1 MAGMPVLGNS
11 VGAGELRDNSREVSN
26 RSSSS
31 GSRRGSSPPHAQE
44 HETCDAT
51 VHKSDQ
57 TRTRPTSYEREY
69 HDKVPTMATLSG
81 AGVVTHTA
89 PSYEEQRANP
99 ALLSR
104 GASGTPGGRSVRDDG
119 YCSASS
125 TPRAFVVVSVD
136 TAPLCEEQRAN
147 TALFSRG
154 ASGTPGGRSVRDDG
168 YCSASST
175 PRAFVVV
182 SVDTAPLCEEQRAN
196 TALLSRG
203 ASGTPGGRSVR
214 DDGYC
219 SASSTPRAF
228 DNKSTKGSVVTLS
241 CYKKEPKVQIEEEFY
256 SENSK
261 KLRTNSIKP
270 EEGDGRETWGTGADF
285 LLSIIGFAVD
295 LANVWRFPYLCYRNG
310 GGAFL
315 IPYTLMLVFG
325 AVPLFYMELILGQ
338 YNRQG
343 PITLW
348 KICPLF
354 KGVGFC
360 AVMVAFYV
368 SFYYNVIIGWAFYF
382 LISSAR
388 SELPWVHCDNSWNT
402 EQCWDSGRGVN
413 GTSNRTD
420 VRYQGPLS
428 HFTPASEFFHRAVL
442 EMQHSEG
449 LNDLGFPKWQLAV
462 CLGLVYVTLYLSLF
476 KGVKSSGKVVWLT
489 ATMPYV
495 VLSILLARG
504 LLLPGATRGIAYY
517 LQPELTRLKDTQ
529 VWVDAAVQ
537 IFYSV
542 GAGFGVHLSYASYNT
557 FHNNCYRDCLV
568 TTLVNCFTSF
578 FSGFVIFTY
587 LGFMSYK
594 QGVPISSVAT
604 EGPGLVFQV
613 YPEAVATLP
622 GASLWA
628 MLFFFMLIMLGLDS
642 GMGGLECVI
651 TGLLDQ
657 ARACGA
663 TWLRREHFTLIVVCV
678 SFCVACINVTPG
690 GIYMFHLLDTYAAG
704 ISLLCSA
711 LFEAV
716 AVSWFYGL
724 KRFSDDVEEML
735 GFRPGLYWR
744 ICWKFVS
751 PTFIIGVVVFGLLYQ
766 QPLQYQ
772 HYTYPPWAVVLGW
785 GLACSSIL
793 MIPIVAIYKLIST
806 PGTFRQRLACCISP
820 ESEHEAIRGGAPVS
834 RFTWK
839 HWLYV

>member
-11 VGAGELRDNSREVSN
+11 VGPGEQRERSREASN
-26 RSSSS
+26 ASSSS
-31 GSRRGSSPPHAQE
+31 GSRRSSSPLRAQE
-44 HETCDAT
+44 ETTEIC
-51 VHKSDQ
+51 HKPDLTS
-57 TRTRPTSYEREY
+57 TLPTRPRSEY
-69 HDKVPTMATLSG
+69 DRDGHKEGKVPT
-81 AGVVTHTA
+81 VVSLTGSVVMTHAA
-89 PSYEEQRANP
+89 PSYEEQRASP

-104 GASGTPGGRSVRDDG
+104 GV
-119 YCSASS
+119 
-125 TPRAFVVVSVD
+125 
-136 TAPLCEEQRAN
+136 
-147 TALFSRG
+147 
-154 ASGTPGGRSVRDDG
+154 
-168 YCSASST
+168 
-175 PRAFVVV
+175 
-182 SVDTAPLCEEQRAN
+182 
-196 TALLSRG
+196 
-203 ASGTPGGRSVR
+203 SGTPGGRSVR

-228 DNKSTKGSVVTLS
+228 DHKSTKSSVVTLS
-241 CYKKEPKVQIEEEFY
+241 CYKKEPKIQIEEECFF
-256 SENSK
+256 SDTTK
-261 KLRTNSIKP
+261 RARANSIKADVD
-270 EEGDGRETWGTGADF
+270 DGRETWGTGADF

-382 LISSAR
+382 LVSSAR

-402 EQCWDSGRGVN
+402 EQCWDAGQSN
-413 GTSNRTD
+413 STNRTD
-420 VRYQGPLS
+420 DVKYQGPLS

-449 LNDLGFPKWQLAV
+449 LNDLGFPKWQLTV

-476 KGVKSSGKVVWLT
+476 KGVKSSGKVVWMT

-495 VLSILLARG
+495 VLSILLIRG

-587 LGFMSYK
+587 LGFMSHK

-651 TGLLDQ
+651 TGLLDA
-657 ARACGA
+657 ARAHGA
-663 TWLRREHFTLIVVCV
+663 RRLRREHFTLVVVFV

-735 GFRPGLYWR
+735 GFRPGIYWR

-751 PTFIIGVVVFGLLYQ
+751 PIFIIGVVVFGLLYQ

-772 HYTYPPWAVVLGW
+772 HYTYPQWAVVLGW
-785 GLACSSIL
+785 GLASSSIL
-793 MIPIVAIYKLIST
+793 MIPLVAVYKFVST
-806 PGTFRQRLACCISP
+806 PGTARQRLACCISP
-820 ESEHEAIRGGAPVS
+820 ESEHDAIRGGAPVS
-834 RFTWK
+834 RFTWR

>member
-1 MAGMPVLGNS
+1 MAGMPVRGNS
-11 VGAGELRDNSREVSN
+11 VGAGEFHDRDVSN

-31 GSRRGSSPPHAQE
+31 GSQIDSSPHRIPEQDME
-44 HETCDAT
+44 
-51 VHKSDQ
+51 VGHKPDV
-57 TRTRPTSYEREY
+57 TRTRPNYDQDDY
-69 HDKVPTMATLSG
+69 HENKVPTMATLSG
-81 AGVVTHTA
+81 GGVVTHIA
-89 PSYEEQRANP
+89 PSYEEQRASP

-104 GASGTPGGRSVRDDG
+104 GAT
-119 YCSASS
+119 
-125 TPRAFVVVSVD
+125 
-136 TAPLCEEQRAN
+136 
-147 TALFSRG
+147 
-154 ASGTPGGRSVRDDG
+154 
-168 YCSASST
+168 
-175 PRAFVVV
+175 
-182 SVDTAPLCEEQRAN
+182 
-196 TALLSRG
+196 
-203 ASGTPGGRSVR
+203 GTPGGRSVR

-228 DNKSTKGSVVTLS
+228 DHKSTKGSVVTLS
-241 CYKKEPKVQIEEEFY
+241 CYKKEPKIQIEEESFLN
-256 SENSK
+256 ETSK
-261 KLRTNSIKP
+261 RVRANSIKAEP
-270 EEGDGRETWGTGADF
+270 NDGRETWGTGADF

-315 IPYTLMLVFG
+315 IPYTLMLIFG

-388 SELPWVHCDNSWNT
+388 SELPWLHCDNSWNT
-402 EQCWDSGRGVN
+402 EDCWDASRGNV
-413 GTSNRTD
+413 TNRTD
-420 VRYQGPLS
+420 SKYQGPLS

-449 LNDLGFPKWQLAV
+449 LNDLGFPKWQLTL
-462 CLGLVYVTLYLSLF
+462 CLGMVYVTLYLSLF
-476 KGVKSSGKVVWLT
+476 KGVKSSGKVVWMT

-587 LGFMSYK
+587 LGFMSHK

-657 ARACGA
+657 ARSSGA
-663 TWLRREHFTLIVVCV
+663 HWLRREHFTLFVVCV

-735 GFRPGLYWR
+735 GFRPGIYWR

-751 PTFIIGVVVFGLLYQ
+751 PIFIIGVVVFGLLYQ

-793 MIPIVAIYKLIST
+793 MIPIVGIYKFLTT
-806 PGTFRQRLACCISP
+806 PGTCRQRVACCISP

-834 RFTWK
+834 RFTWR

>member
-11 VGAGELRDNSREVSN
+11 VGAGELRDNSREASN

-31 GSRRGSSPPHAQE
+31 GSRRGSSPRQPQE

-51 VHKSDQ
+51 VHKSDMS
-57 TRTRPTSYEREY
+57 RTRPNSYEREH

-81 AGVVTHTA
+81 TGVVTHTA

-99 ALLSR
+99 
-104 GASGTPGGRSVRDDG
+104 
-119 YCSASS
+119 
-125 TPRAFVVVSVD
+125 
-136 TAPLCEEQRAN
+136 
-147 TALFSRG
+147 
-154 ASGTPGGRSVRDDG
+154 
-168 YCSASST
+168 
-175 PRAFVVV
+175 
-182 SVDTAPLCEEQRAN
+182 
-196 TALLSRG
+196 ALLSRG

-241 CYKKEPKVQIEEEFY
+241 CYKKEPKIQIEEECFY
-256 SENSK
+256 SEPSK

-382 LISSAR
+382 LVSSAR

-402 EQCWDSGRGVN
+402 EQCWDSGRVN
-413 GTSNRTD
+413 GTNRTD

-449 LNDLGFPKWQLAV
+449 LNDLGFPKWQLAI

-476 KGVKSSGKVVWLT
+476 KGVKSSGKVVWMT

-587 LGFMSYK
+587 LGFMSHK

-690 GIYMFHLLDTYAAG
+690 GIYMFHLLDTYAA
-704 ISLLCSA
+704 
-711 LFEAV
+711 
-716 AVSWFYGL
+716 GL

-834 RFTWK
+834 RFSWK
-839 HWLYV
+839 HWLYI

>member
-1 MAGMPVLGNS
+1 MTHHAGPV
-11 VGAGELRDNSREVSN
+11 RID
-26 RSSSS
+26 
-31 GSRRGSSPPHAQE
+31 H
-44 HETCDAT
+44 
-51 VHKSDQ
+51 
-57 TRTRPTSYEREY
+57 
-69 HDKVPTMATLSG
+69 
-81 AGVVTHTA
+81 
-89 PSYEEQRANP
+89 
-99 ALLSR
+99 
-104 GASGTPGGRSVRDDG
+104 
-119 YCSASS
+119 
-125 TPRAFVVVSVD
+125 
-136 TAPLCEEQRAN
+136 
-147 TALFSRG
+147 
-154 ASGTPGGRSVRDDG
+154 
-168 YCSASST
+168 
-175 PRAFVVV
+175 
-182 SVDTAPLCEEQRAN
+182 
-196 TALLSRG
+196 
-203 ASGTPGGRSVR
+203 
-214 DDGYC
+214 
-219 SASSTPRAF
+219 
-228 DNKSTKGSVVTLS
+228 KSTKGSVVTLS
-241 CYKKEPKVQIEEEFY
+241 CYKKEPKIQIEEECFFN
-256 SENSK
+256 ENTK
-261 KLRTNSIKP
+261 KVRTNSLKT
-270 EEGDGRETWGTGADF
+270 EADDGRETWGTGADF

-382 LISSAR
+382 LVSSAR
-388 SELPWVHCDNSWNT
+388 SELPWLHCDNAWNT
-402 EQCWDSGRGVN
+402 EQCWDSGRDN
-413 GTSNRTD
+413 STNRTD
-420 VRYQGPLS
+420 EYDKYHGPLS

-449 LNDLGFPKWQLAV
+449 LNDLGLPKWQLTV

-476 KGVKSSGKVVWLT
+476 KGVKSSGKVVWMT

-504 LLLPGATRGIAYY
+504 LLLPGVTRGIAYY
-517 LQPELTRLKDTQ
+517 LQPELCRLKDTQ

-587 LGFMSYK
+587 LGFMSHK

-604 EGPGLVFQV
+604 EGMYCRVTIIFGPALLDFVTVLSYLKLTLDVVLIFTTNTCCKGSVSIGAIECV
-613 YPEAVATLP
+613 TAAVTRGQMAAFCPTWCI
-622 GASLWA
+622 S
-628 MLFFFMLIMLGLDS
+628 
-642 GMGGLECVI
+642 MGGLECVI
-651 TGLLDQ
+651 TGLLDA
-657 ARACGA
+657 ARASGA
-663 TWLRREHFTLIVVCV
+663 KHLRREHFTLLVVCV

-724 KRFSDDVEEML
+724 ERFSDDVEEML

-751 PTFIIGVVVFGLLYQ
+751 PIFIIGVVVFGLLYQ

-772 HYTYPPWAVVLGW
+772 QYTYPPWAVVLGW
-785 GLACSSIL
+785 ALACSSIL
-793 MIPIVAIYKLIST
+793 MIPCVALYQLCST
-806 PGTFRQRLACCISP
+806 PGPCRQRVACCISP

-834 RFTWK
+834 RFTWR

>member
-11 VGAGELRDNSREVSN
+11 VGAGEFRDDGSN

-31 GSRRGSSPPHAQE
+31 GSRRGSSPHTGTE
-44 HETCDAT
+44 KEVEVSCH
-51 VHKSDQ
+51 
-57 TRTRPTSYEREY
+57 RPDLTSSLPRAIRYEQQFSE
-69 HDKVPTMATLSG
+69 KVSTMASLSG
-81 AGVVTHTA
+81 SGVVTHTA
-89 PSYEEQRANP
+89 PSYEEQRASP

-104 GASGTPGGRSVRDDG
+104 NTGTPGGRSTRDDG
-119 YCSASS
+119 YCSA
-125 TPRAFVVVSVD
+125 
-136 TAPLCEEQRAN
+136 
-147 TALFSRG
+147 G
-154 ASGTPGGRSVRDDG
+154 
-168 YCSASST
+168 
-175 PRAFVVV
+175 
-182 SVDTAPLCEEQRAN
+182 
-196 TALLSRG
+196 
-203 ASGTPGGRSVR
+203 
-214 DDGYC
+214 
-219 SASSTPRAF
+219 STPRAF
-228 DNKSTKGSVVTLS
+228 DHKSTKGSVVTLS
-241 CYKKEPKVQIEEEFY
+241 CYKKEPKIQLDEEVY
-256 SENSK
+256 YSDSSKTSKTNNVLNKSEND
-261 KLRTNSIKP
+261 
-270 EEGDGRETWGTGADF
+270 DGRETWGTGADF

-382 LISSAR
+382 LVSSAR

-402 EQCWDSGRGVN
+402 EQCWDAARLN
-413 GTSNRTD
+413 ATNRTD
-420 VRYQGPLS
+420 IPYQGPLS

-449 LNDLGFPKWQLAV
+449 LNDLGLPKWQLAV
-462 CLGLVYVTLYLSLF
+462 CLGVVYFTLYLSLF
-476 KGVKSSGKVVWLT
+476 KGVKSSGKVVWMT

-517 LQPELTRLKDTQ
+517 LHPELTRLKDTQ

-587 LGFMSYK
+587 LGFMSHK

-663 TWLRREHFTLIVVCV
+663 SRLRREHFTLAVVCL

-716 AVSWFYGL
+716 AVSWFYG
-724 KRFSDDVEEML
+724 K
-735 GFRPGLYWR
+735 
-744 ICWKFVS
+744 
-751 PTFIIGVVVFGLLYQ
+751 
-766 QPLQYQ
+766 
-772 HYTYPPWAVVLGW
+772 
-785 GLACSSIL
+785 
-793 MIPIVAIYKLIST
+793 
-806 PGTFRQRLACCISP
+806 
-820 ESEHEAIRGGAPVS
+820 
-834 RFTWK
+834 
-839 HWLYV
+839 

>member
-11 VGAGELRDNSREVSN
+11 VGAGELRENGSN

-31 GSRRGSSPPHAQE
+31 ESQHDTSPHRTQDPEISCLRPDLTTSLPLRRPYEPNYK
-44 HETCDAT
+44 AT
-51 VHKSDQ
+51 V
-57 TRTRPTSYEREY
+57 PT
-69 HDKVPTMATLSG
+69 VATLNSG
-81 AGVVTHTA
+81 IVVTHTV
-89 PSYEEQRANP
+89 PSYDEQRASP
-99 ALLSR
+99 ALLTR
-104 GASGTPGGRSVRDDG
+104 HSGTPGGRSVRDDG
-119 YCSASS
+119 YCSAGS
-125 TPRAFVVVSVD
+125 TPRALD
-136 TAPLCEEQRAN
+136 H
-147 TALFSRG
+147 
-154 ASGTPGGRSVRDDG
+154 
-168 YCSASST
+168 
-175 PRAFVVV
+175 
-182 SVDTAPLCEEQRAN
+182 
-196 TALLSRG
+196 
-203 ASGTPGGRSVR
+203 
-214 DDGYC
+214 
-219 SASSTPRAF
+219 
-228 DNKSTKGSVVTLS
+228 KSTKGSVVTLS
-241 CYKKEPKVQIEEEFY
+241 CYKKEPKIEIAEEGYFT
-256 SENSK
+256 EPPKRNRK
-261 KLRTNSIKP
+261 HSIKVNLTEKP
-270 EEGDGRETWGTGADF
+270 DDDRETWGTGADF

-315 IPYTLMLVFG
+315 IPYTLMLIFG

-368 SFYYNVIIGWAFYF
+368 SFYYNVIIGWALYF
-382 LISSAR
+382 LVSSAR
-388 SELPWVHCDNSWNT
+388 SELPWLHCDNPWNT
-402 EQCWDSGRGVN
+402 DQCWDASRQN
-413 GTSNRTD
+413 TTNKTD
-420 VRYQGPLS
+420 ISYQGPLS

-442 EMQHSEG
+442 EMQYSEG
-449 LNDLGFPKWQLAV
+449 LNDLGFPKWQLTI
-462 CLGLVYVTLYLSLF
+462 CLGIVYITLYLSLF
-476 KGVKSSGKVVWLT
+476 KGVKSSGKVVWMT

-517 LQPELTRLKDTQ
+517 LHPELSRLKDTQ

-587 LGFMSYK
+587 LGFMSHK

-651 TGLLDQ
+651 TGLLDA
-657 ARACGA
+657 ARASGA
-663 TWLRREHFTLIVVCV
+663 RWLRREHFTLLVVCL
-678 SFCVACINVTPG
+678 SFCIACINVTPG
-690 GIYMFHLLDTYAAG
+690 GIYLFHLLDTYAAG

-751 PTFIIGVVVFGLLYQ
+751 PVFIIGVVVFGLLYQ
-766 QPLQYQ
+766 QPLVYQ
-772 HYTYPPWAVVLGW
+772 NYIYPQWAVFLGW
-785 GLACSSIL
+785 GLACSSII

-806 PGTFRQRLACCISP
+806 PGNCRQRIACCISP
-820 ESEHEAIRGGAPVS
+820 ISEHEAIRSGAPVS
-834 RFTWK
+834 RFTWS

>member
-1 MAGMPVLGNS
+1 MAGMPGLGNS
-11 VGAGELRDNSREVSN
+11 VGAGELRDNTPDASN

-31 GSRRGSSPPHAQE
+31 GSRRGSSPQRTLEQE
-44 HETCDAT
+44 VEVCCHRPAVCNT
-51 VHKSDQ
+51 
-57 TRTRPTSYEREY
+57 TRPRLPSYDADY
-69 HDKVPTMATLSG
+69 HDNSKVPTMASLSG
-81 AGVVTHTA
+81 SSVVTHTA
-89 PSYEEQRANP
+89 PSYEEQRASP

-104 GASGTPGGRSVRDDG
+104 NTSTPGARSVLRDDG
-119 YCSASS
+119 YCSA
-125 TPRAFVVVSVD
+125 
-136 TAPLCEEQRAN
+136 
-147 TALFSRG
+147 G
-154 ASGTPGGRSVRDDG
+154 
-168 YCSASST
+168 
-175 PRAFVVV
+175 
-182 SVDTAPLCEEQRAN
+182 
-196 TALLSRG
+196 
-203 ASGTPGGRSVR
+203 
-214 DDGYC
+214 
-219 SASSTPRAF
+219 STPRAF
-228 DNKSTKGSVVTLS
+228 DHKSTKGSVVTLS
-241 CYKKEPKVQIEEEFY
+241 CYKREPKVQIEEAGYY
-256 SENSK
+256 SEAK
-261 KLRTNSIKP
+261 RIRANSIKP
-270 EEGDGRETWGTGADF
+270 EASDGRETWGTGADF

-315 IPYTLMLVFG
+315 IPYMLMLIFG

-343 PITLW
+343 PITIW

-382 LISSAR
+382 LVSSAT
-388 SELPWVHCDNSWNT
+388 SELPWLHCDNAWNT
-402 EQCWDSGRGVN
+402 DQCWDAARSN
-413 GTSNRTD
+413 NTNRTD
-420 VRYQGPLS
+420 TPYHGPLS

-449 LNDLGFPKWQLAV
+449 LNDLGLPKWQLVA
-462 CLGLVYVTLYLSLF
+462 CLGVVYITLYLSLF

-504 LLLPGATRGIAYY
+504 LLLPGAARGIAYY
-517 LQPELTRLKDTQ
+517 LQPELSRLKDTQ

-587 LGFMSYK
+587 LGFMSHK

-663 TWLRREHFTLIVVCV
+663 TRLRREHFTLLVVSV

-711 LFEAV
+711 LFEAL

-724 KRFSDDVEEML
+724 ERFSDDVEEML
-735 GFRPGLYWR
+735 GFRPGIYWR
-744 ICWKFVS
+744 VCWKFIS

-772 HYTYPPWAVVLGW
+772 TYMYPQWAVVLGW

-793 MIPIVAIYKLIST
+793 MIPLVALYKIIRT
-806 PGTFRQRLACCISP
+806 PGTCRQRLACCISP

-834 RFTWK
+834 RFTWR
-839 HWLYV
+839 HWFYV